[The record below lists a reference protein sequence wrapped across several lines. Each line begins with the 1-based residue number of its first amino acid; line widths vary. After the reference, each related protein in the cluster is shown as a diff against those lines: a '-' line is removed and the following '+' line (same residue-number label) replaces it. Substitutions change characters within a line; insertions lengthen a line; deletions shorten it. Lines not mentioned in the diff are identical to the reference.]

1 MLEGCTVAD
10 NGQMGVNIT
19 GGEGCA
25 VRSSDV
31 IGNGDARGL
40 ATPPAPTLPPDLNE
54 GNNPDTIDINDP
66 KFNDLTVVPKIGD
79 TTKTKLND
87 AGIKTVKQ
95 LIGMFMV
102 KETKDNFQA
111 WLEGQGVQGG
121 NNVAGPVAIVIN
133 NYCHANNL

>member
-1 MLEGCTVAD
+1 MANAAIPQAEWPKSLVDLAG
-10 NGQMGVNIT
+10 NVNT
-19 GGEGCA
+19 F
-25 VRSSDV
+25 
-31 IGNGDARGL
+31 L
-40 ATPPAPTLPPDLNE
+40 
-54 GNNPDTIDINDP
+54 TIDINDP
-66 KFNDLTVVPKIGD
+66 KFNDLSVVPKIGD

-102 KETKDNFQA
+102 KETKDSFQA